1 MMSSDSIPVRRGP
14 KPNLK
19 GNPDTNVYVSVMA
32 QFSKDTYLFLK
43 LSRSKSKT
51 PIIIF
56 IYCAKVF
63 KVLVNIVVII
73 IINKPTRST
82 FGPLGSGRL
91 PETPGMRVTFW
102 CTQRRAQHYINLSP
116 TEFQKE
122 IICSLLPILMQ
133 HCSLPRDSMETERA

>member
-1 MMSSDSIPVRRGP
+1 MMSSDSIPVRRRP

-63 KVLVNIVVII
+63 KVLVNIVVILQI
-73 IINKPTRST
+73 SLRVQL
-82 FGPLGSGRL
+82 LGLLALADCLRL
-91 PETPGMRVTFW
+91 RVCVTFVYT
-102 CTQRRAQHYINLSP
+102 TQSSTLYKSIAHRVPKR
-116 TEFQKE
+116 
-122 IICSLLPILMQ
+122 
-133 HCSLPRDSMETERA
+133 

>member
-63 KVLVNIVVII
+63 KVLGNIVV

-91 PETPGMRVTFW
+91 PETPGMRHFLVYT
-102 CTQRRAQHYINLSP
+102 TQSSTLYKSIAHRVPKRNYLLALSD
-116 TEFQKE
+116 
-122 IICSLLPILMQ
+122 LNAAL
-133 HCSLPRDSMETERA
+133 